1 MESQRTFRSLEAQA
15 GQRTCFEL
23 LAPSRGKLTRLVVT
37 QVGGDPQDLTVRI
50 YNAAVACQG
59 SSESSIGEAPEGEPA
74 ADPLHYQIGAPF
86 ESTEAGLVQHV
97 FDSDDGHYVN
107 MDAGPS
113 SRKHRLYAALDIPG
127 GSGPCTFDITLGILT
142 GPS

>member
-97 FDSDDGHYVN
+97 FDTASTPRWTSPV
-107 MDAGPS
+107 A
-113 SRKHRLYAALDIPG
+113 
-127 GSGPCTFDITLGILT
+127 T
-142 GPS
+142 GPALLTSPWAFLQVRLDRYGRAL